1 MYDMTLWWIIFGVF
15 IFAMLVL
22 DLGVFNRKAHV
33 IKMKEAM
40 IWTAFWITLASF
52 FGAGIYYFYGHSKA
66 MEFFTAYIIEYS
78 LSIDN
83 LFVFMLIFRFFN
95 VPHAYEHKALF
106 WGILLALMTRAAFI
120 FAGVALI
127 NTFHWVMYV
136 FGAFLIY
143 TGIKL
148 ALNKETEVHPDQN
161 VAIKLLRYFIP
172 VTKEFQEAKFF
183 IIKNGR
189 RFATPM
195 LAVLLALETTDILFA
210 VDSIPAVLAIST
222 DPFIVYTS
230 NVFAILG
237 LRSLFFAISGLMKL
251 FHLLHYGLA
260 AILSFVGVKM
270 LIADFFPVPTGISLI
285 IISSILVISIIAS
298 IIWPDTRYEDI
309 PNVTMKD

>member
-1 MYDMTLWWIIFGVF
+1 MTLWWIIFGVF
-15 IFAMLVL
+15 IFAMLAL
-22 DLGVFNRKAHV
+22 DLGVFNRKVHV

-40 IWTAFWITLASF
+40 LWTSFWITLACL
-52 FGAGIYYFYGHSKA
+52 FGAGVYYFYGHSKA
-66 MEFFTAYIIEYS
+66 LEFFTAYLIEYS

-83 LFVFMLIFRFFN
+83 LFVFLLIFRFFN
-95 VPHAYEHKALF
+95 VPSAYEHKALF
-106 WGILLALMTRAAFI
+106 WGILLALITRGVFI

-127 NTFHWVMYV
+127 NKFHWIMYL

-148 ALNKETEVHPDQN
+148 ALNKETEVHPEKN
-161 VAIKLLRYFIP
+161 IAIKMLRYVIP

-183 IIKNGR
+183 IIKNGK

-237 LRSLFFAISGLMKL
+237 LRSLFFAIAGLMKL

-270 LIADFFPVPTGISLI
+270 LIVDFFHVPIGISLI
-285 IISSILVISIIAS
+285 VISSILILSIVAS
-298 IIWPDTRYEDI
+298 IIWPDTKFEDI

>member
-1 MYDMTLWWIIFGVF
+1 MTLWWILFAVF
-15 IFAMLVL
+15 IIAMLAL
-22 DLGVFNRKAHV
+22 DLGVVNRKAHV
-33 IKMKEAM
+33 IKMKEALL
-40 IWTAFWITLASF
+40 WTSFWVTLAII
-52 FGAGIYYFYGHSKA
+52 FGVGVYYFYGHIKS
-66 MEFFTAYIIEYS
+66 MEFFAAYLIEYS

-83 LFVFMLIFRFFN
+83 LFVFMLIFRYFG

-127 NTFHWVMYV
+127 NAFSWVMYI

-143 TGIKL
+143 TGIKM
-148 ALNKETEVHPDQN
+148 ALNKQTEVHPDKN
-161 VAIKLLRYFIP
+161 IALRLLRYLMP
-172 VTKEFQEAKFF
+172 VSKQFSGAKFF
-183 IIKNGR
+183 VVKRGI

-210 VDSIPAVLAIST
+210 VDSIPAVLAISK
-222 DPFIVYTS
+222 DPFIIYTS

-260 AILSFVGVKM
+260 AILTFVGVKM
-270 LIADFFPVPTGISLI
+270 LIEDFFHVPVVASLMVI
-285 IISSILVISIIAS
+285 ASILAVSIISSLV
-298 IIWPDTRYEDI
+298 WPDKEEGEV
-309 PNVTMKD
+309 PPVTLKE

>member
-1 MYDMTLWWIIFGVF
+1 MTLWWTIFGVF
-15 IFAMLVL
+15 ILAMLAL
-22 DLGVFNRKAHV
+22 DLGVFNRKAHI
-33 IKMKEAM
+33 IKMKEALL
-40 IWTAFWITLASF
+40 WVSFWVSLAVAF
-52 FGAGIYYFYGHSKA
+52 GVGVYYFYGHSKA
-66 MEFFTAYIIEYS
+66 LEFFTAYIIEYS

-83 LFVFMLIFRFFN
+83 LFVFLLIFRFFN
-95 VPHAYEHKALF
+95 VPQAYEHKALF
-106 WGILLALMTRAAFI
+106 WGILLALITRAAFI

-127 NTFHWVMYV
+127 NKFHWIMYL

-148 ALNKETEVHPDQN
+148 AMNKQTEVHPDKN
-161 VAIKLLRYFIP
+161 IAIKMLRYVVP
-172 VTKEFQEAKFF
+172 VTKEFHEARFF
-183 IIKNGR
+183 IIKNGK

-210 VDSIPAVLAIST
+210 VDSIPAVLAISR

-251 FHLLHYGLA
+251 FHLLHYGLS

-270 LIADFFPVPTGISLI
+270 LIADFYHIPVGISLTV
-285 IISSILVISIIAS
+285 ISSLLVISIVAS
-298 IIWPDTRYEDI
+298 IIWPDTKYEDI
-309 PNVTMKD
+309 PNITMKD